1 MPTDIIYCLV
11 WLTHK
16 KDKLIAT
23 GEIECYVPAKSR
35 MEASVKL
42 KKLFSDSLHL
52 EITFPEDE

>member
-1 MPTDIIYCLV
+1 V